1 MASRIRRSPDAEADL
16 IRIWLHIAEDNP
28 IAADG
33 VLDFLDEQFDA
44 IAETPKMGR
53 IRDDLWP
60 RGIASGLE
68 KVLGDLIFYY
78 IVDDGI
84 EIARVLEGH
93 RNIAPDWFS

>member
-60 RGIASGLE
+60 KGYCFGTGKGTWRSHFL
-68 KVLGDLIFYY
+68 L
-78 IVDDGI
+78 
-84 EIARVLEGH
+84 H
-93 RNIAPDWFS
+93 RR